1 MSRLL
6 ITVILFLGALAV
18 GLLYLRPEWNRF
30 SALRAEGQS
39 LQNTAA
45 ELDDLLENRDKL
57 ILAIN
62 ALSKE
67 DLKRINQA
75 FPVGPQASE
84 FLVMLEGTASKNGVS
99 LRGVDLAGQS
109 EPTQPKSTGQPKPG
123 GIPVSSR
130 AYATIRELPFNL
142 RILGSYESVTS
153 FLEDLEES
161 LRMVS
166 VQEIVFT
173 APGSSQAFD
182 VTIKAKTYYQ

>member
-6 ITVILFLGALAV
+6 ITVILLLGALAV
-18 GLLYLRPEWNRF
+18 GLLYLRPEWSRF
-30 SALRAEGQS
+30 QALRAEGQS

-99 LRGVDLAGQS
+99 LRGVDLAGQN
-109 EPTQPKSTGQPKPG
+109 EPSQPKSTGQPKPG
-123 GIPVSSR
+123 GIPASSR

-142 RILGSYESVTS
+142 RILGSYESITS